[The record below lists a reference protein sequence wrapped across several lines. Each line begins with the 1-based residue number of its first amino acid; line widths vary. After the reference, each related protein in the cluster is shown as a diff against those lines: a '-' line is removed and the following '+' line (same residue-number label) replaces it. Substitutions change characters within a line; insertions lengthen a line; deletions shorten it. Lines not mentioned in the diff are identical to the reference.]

1 MFEPTSRYFAVETVT
16 RTVLDRDGR
25 ERVIAYKRRRMITSD
40 EDQPTLAEHTVSE
53 GDRLDTITARYFG
66 DPTQFWRLCDAN
78 IVLHPT
84 ELEVV
89 GRVIRIAMPRP

>member
-1 MFEPTSRYFAVETVT
+1 MFEPTSRYFDVETAT
-16 RTVLDRDGR
+16 RTVTDRDGR
-25 ERVIAYKRRRMITSD
+25 ERIIAYKRRRIVPSD

-53 GDRLDTITARYFG
+53 GDRLDNVTARYLG

-78 IVLHPT
+78 LVLRPM

-89 GRVIRIAMPRP
+89 GRVIRVAMPWR